1 MNDSVKSSMEKNSIQ
16 LKIGVIMILAVILLS
31 ATCYLLYRNL
41 SLIVSSIRI
50 DNNPELRLL
59 SIRDISTDLEK
70 AGNSV
75 RIYTITRD
83 PSDIKPYYNV
93 ISNIDEKVSALRSE
107 CGNDS
112 LLLLQTDTISKLIE
126 ENIFIWNKL
135 LILYKDDQVT
145 DYLGQLSDQLS
156 TASES
161 NQKKG
166 ILKRVFSRTPE
177 SPLDEKAMADSLSK
191 VVEQDRTTKG
201 KLIVQESQL
210 AANSSELRNKF
221 YDLMTKMENE
231 VYELIE
237 KKAVA
242 AGQIAAKTYRWLIML
257 SISGGLL
264 AILVLFIIIRFVR
277 NAYSYQLAL
286 ENSKNEAE
294 KLARTKELFM
304 ANMSH
309 EIRTPVTAISGF
321 TDQLLKESLSDET
334 RRSLKII
341 KSSSDH
347 LLNIIDDILDFSKL
361 QNNKLVL
368 EKVNFRISQ
377 ILEDIYVLFES
388 KARKNNIKLS
398 YSISQDTP
406 PVLLG
411 DPYRLKQIMINL
423 VSNAVKFTKNGTV
436 SFTVSSIKKHWDEID
451 LILECKDTGIGIDES
466 KLKIIFEDFTQAEMS
481 TTRKYGGTGLGLSIV
496 KKLVEMQH
504 GTIDFKSRKNEG
516 TEILCRIPYLTGDEK
531 HLVTDTVKPASLP
544 HGISGLKILIVDD
557 EEYNRLLFRKILGR
571 WNVKCREVVNGMD
584 ALELLKE
591 EQFDLLFMDI
601 RMPGIDGVNATQFIR
616 EEMKIP
622 ESDMPI
628 VFVSAAPINEDMQKY
643 KKAGMNAFLQKPFTE
658 EMLLTTIMAVLGDGN
673 AIEPPGSG
681 KSEIIKPSVENK
693 IDLQNLYHISGG
705 DNQFVKQ
712 MLLAFINTTRKGLSE
727 MQEAVSSGNNES
739 VANLAHKLLSPCRH
753 IGAMDLYNLLNDI
766 ENGIRTN
773 VITEPLEMLTGKS
786 IIEFESVSKH
796 LSEHIAKMN

>member
-1 MNDSVKSSMEKNSIQ
+1 MNDSVKRSMEKSSIQ
-16 LKIGVIMILAVILLS
+16 LKIGVIMIFAVILLS

-50 DNNPELRLL
+50 DDNPELRLL

-83 PSDIKPYYNV
+83 PSDIKPYYTV
-93 ISNIDEKVSALRSE
+93 ISNIDEKVGTLRAE

-112 LLLLQTDTISKLIE
+112 VLLLQTDTISRLIE

-135 LILYKDDQVT
+135 LALYKDDQVT
-145 DYLGQLSDQLS
+145 EYLGQLSDQLS
-156 TASES
+156 IASEN

-177 SPLDEKAMADSLSK
+177 SPLDEQAIADSLNK

-201 KLIVQESQL
+201 KLITQESQL
-210 AANSSELRNKF
+210 AANSSEIREKF

-231 VYELIE
+231 VYDLIE
-237 KKAVA
+237 EKAVA
-242 AGQIAAKTYRWLIML
+242 ANQIAGTTYRWIVML
-257 SISGGLL
+257 AISGGLL
-264 AILVLFIIIRFVR
+264 AILILFIIIRFVR
-277 NAYSYQLAL
+277 KAYSYQLAL

-321 TDQLLKESLSDET
+321 TDQLLHESLSDNT
-334 RRSLKII
+334 TRSLKII

-361 QNNKLVL
+361 QNNKMVL

-377 ILEDIYVLFES
+377 ILEDVYVLFEN
-388 KARKNNIKLS
+388 KARENNIMLS
-398 YSISQDTP
+398 YSISQDMP
-406 PVLLG
+406 PVLSG
-411 DPYRLKQIMINL
+411 DPYRFKQIMINL

-436 SFTVSSIKKHWDEID
+436 NFSVSCLKKHWDEID

-496 KKLVEMQH
+496 RKLVEMQH
-504 GTIDFKSRKNEG
+504 GTIDFKSRKNHG
-516 TEILCRIPYLTGDEK
+516 TEIVCRIPYLTGEEK
-531 HLVTDTVKPASLP
+531 ALKTDIVKPASVP
-544 HGISGLKILIVDD
+544 HQISGLKILIVDD
-557 EEYNRLLFRKILGR
+557 EEYNRLLFRKILER
-571 WNVKCREVVNGMD
+571 WNVKCRESVNGMD

-591 EQFDLLFMDI
+591 EKFDLLFMDI
-601 RMPGIDGVNATQFIR
+601 RMPGIDGVNAARFIR
-616 EEMKIP
+616 EEMKIA

-628 VFVSAAPINEDMQKY
+628 VFVSAAPMNDDLQKY
-643 KKAGMNAFLQKPFTE
+643 RKAGMYAFLQKPFTE
-658 EMLLTTIMAVLGDGN
+658 EMLLKTIQAV
-673 AIEPPGSG
+673 IENDDAVALTGSG
-681 KSEIIKPSVENK
+681 EAEINKPADENG
-693 IDLQNLYHISGG
+693 IDLRNLYHISGG
-705 DNQFVKQ
+705 DHQFVKQ
-712 MLLAFINTTRKGLSE
+712 MLLSFINTTRKGLSE
-727 MQEAVSSGNNES
+727 MQEAAGSGNNES

-753 IGAMDLYNLLNDI
+753 IGAMDLYNLLNEI
-766 ENGIRTN
+766 EKETRNN
-773 VITEPLEMLTGKS
+773 VTTGSLETLAGKS
-786 IIEFESVSKH
+786 IREFEAVSK
-796 LSEHIAKMN
+796 LLNEHIAKMS

>member
-1 MNDSVKSSMEKNSIQ
+1 MNDSVRRSMEKNSIQ
-16 LKIGVIMILAVILLS
+16 LKIGVLMILAVILLS

-50 DNNPELRLL
+50 DDNPELRLL

-75 RIYTITRD
+75 RIYTITRE
-83 PSDIKPYYNV
+83 PSDIKPYYTV
-93 ISNIDEKVSALRSE
+93 ISNIDEKVGALRTA
-107 CGNDS
+107 CRNDS
-112 LLLLQTDTISKLIE
+112 VLLLQTDTISRLIE
-126 ENIFIWNKL
+126 ENIIIWNKL
-135 LILYKDDQVT
+135 LALYKDDQVT

-156 TASES
+156 IASEN

-177 SPLDEKAMADSLSK
+177 NPLDEQAIADSLTK

-201 KLIVQESQL
+201 KLITQESQL
-210 AANSSELRNKF
+210 AAKSSEIRKKF

-231 VYELIE
+231 VYDLIE
-237 KKAVA
+237 RKAVA
-242 AGQIAAKTYRWLIML
+242 ANQIAGTTYRWLVML

-277 NAYSYQLAL
+277 KAYSYQLAL

-321 TDQLLKESLSDET
+321 TDQLLQESLSDET

-347 LLNIIDDILDFSKL
+347 LLKIIDDILDFSKL

-368 EKVNFRISQ
+368 EKVDFRISQ
-377 ILEDIYVLFES
+377 ILEDVYDLFEN
-388 KARKNNIKLS
+388 KARENNIRLS

-436 SFTVSSIKKHWDEID
+436 SFAVNSFKKHWDEID

-504 GTIDFKSRKNEG
+504 GTIDFKSRKNQG
-516 TEILCRIPYLTGDEK
+516 TEIICRIPYLTGDEK
-531 HLVTDTVKPASLP
+531 HLKTDTVKPASLP
-544 HGISGLKILIVDD
+544 QGISGLKILIVDD
-557 EEYNRLLFRKILGR
+557 EEYNRLLFRKILSR
-571 WNVKCREVVNGMD
+571 WNVKCSEAVNGMD

-622 ESDMPI
+622 ESDMPV
-628 VFVSAAPINEDMQKY
+628 VFVSAAQMNDDMQKY
-643 KKAGMNAFLQKPFTE
+643 RKAGMNAFLQKPFTE
-658 EMLLTTIMAVLGDGN
+658 EMLMTTILAVLGNDN
-673 AIEPPGSG
+673 AVALPGSG
-681 KSEIIKPSVENK
+681 ESEIIKPAGENK

-705 DNQFVKQ
+705 DGQFVKQ
-712 MLLAFINTTRKGLSE
+712 MLLSFINTTRIGLSE
-727 MQEAVSSGNNES
+727 MQEAVGSGNNES

-753 IGAMDLYNLLNDI
+753 IGAMDLYNLLNEI
-766 ENGIRTN
+766 EKGIRTN
-773 VITEPLEMLTGKS
+773 IFNGPLETLIGKS
-786 IIEFESVSKH
+786 VIEFESVSKH

>member
-1 MNDSVKSSMEKNSIQ
+1 MNDSVKRSMEKNSIQ
-16 LKIGVIMILAVILLS
+16 LKIGAIMLLAVILLS

-50 DNNPELRLL
+50 DDNPELRLL

-75 RIYTITRD
+75 RIYTITRN
-83 PSDIKPYYNV
+83 PSDVKPYYTV
-93 ISNIDEKVSALRSE
+93 ISNIDEKVGILRSE
-107 CGNDS
+107 CGSDS
-112 LLLLQTDTISKLIE
+112 VLLLQTDTISRLIE

-135 LILYKDDQVT
+135 LALYKDNQVT
-145 DYLGQLSDQLS
+145 EYLGQLSDQLS
-156 TASES
+156 IASEN

-177 SPLDEKAMADSLSK
+177 SPLDEQAIADSLNK

-201 KLIVQESQL
+201 KLITQESQL
-210 AANSSELRNKF
+210 AANSSEIREKF

-231 VYELIE
+231 VYDLIE
-237 KKAVA
+237 GKAEA
-242 AGQIAAKTYRWLIML
+242 ANQIAGTTYRWLVML
-257 SISGGLL
+257 SVSGGLL

-277 NAYSYQLAL
+277 KAYSYQLAL
-286 ENSKNEAE
+286 ESSKNEAE
-294 KLARTKELFM
+294 KLARTKELFI

-321 TDQLLKESLSDET
+321 TDQLLHESLNDNIS
-334 RRSLKII
+334 RSLKII

-347 LLNIIDDILDFSKL
+347 LLKIIDDILDFSKL

-368 EKVNFRISQ
+368 EKVNFRIGQ
-377 ILEDIYVLFES
+377 ILEDVYVLFEN
-388 KARKNNIKLS
+388 KARGNNIRLS

-411 DPYRLKQIMINL
+411 DPYRLKQILINL
-423 VSNAVKFTKNGTV
+423 VSNAVKFTKNGSV
-436 SFTVSSIKKHWDEID
+436 NFAVSSIKKHWDEIE
-451 LILECKDTGIGIDES
+451 LVLECKDSGIGIDES
-466 KLKIIFEDFTQAEMS
+466 KLELIFEDFTQAEMS

-496 KKLVEMQH
+496 RKLIEMQN
-504 GTIDFKSRKNEG
+504 GTIDFKSRKNQG

-531 HLVTDTVKPASLP
+531 HLKTDIVNPVSIP
-544 HGISGLKILIVDD
+544 QVISGLKILIVDD

-571 WNVKCREVVNGMD
+571 WNVKCHEAVNGMD

-616 EEMKIP
+616 DEMKIT

-628 VFVSAAPINEDMQKY
+628 VFVSAGPMNDDMQKY
-643 KKAGMNAFLQKPFTE
+643 RKAGMNAFLQKPFTE
-658 EMLLTTIMAVLGDGN
+658 EMLMTTILAVLGNDN
-673 AIEPPGSG
+673 AVVPPGSG
-681 KSEIIKPSVENK
+681 ESEIIKPAGENK

-712 MLLAFINTTRKGLSE
+712 MLLTFNNTTRKGLSE
-727 MQEAVSSGNNES
+727 MQEAVSSGNKES

-766 ENGIRTN
+766 EKGIRNN
-773 VITEPLEMLTGKS
+773 VITEPLETLTSKS
-786 IIEFESVSKH
+786 VIEFESISKH
-796 LSEHIAKMN
+796 LNEHIAKMN

>member
-1 MNDSVKSSMEKNSIQ
+1 MNDSVKRSMEKNSIQ
-16 LKIGVIMILAVILLS
+16 FRIGAIMLIAVILLS

-50 DNNPELRLL
+50 DDNPELRLL

-83 PSDIKPYYNV
+83 PSDIKPYYNI
-93 ISNIDEKVSALRSE
+93 ISNIDEKVNILRSE

-112 LLLLQTDTISKLIE
+112 VLLQQTDTISRLIE
-126 ENIFIWNKL
+126 DNIIIWNKL
-135 LILYKDDQVT
+135 LGLYKDDQVT
-145 DYLGQLSDQLS
+145 EYLGQLSDQLS
-156 TASES
+156 IASE
-161 NQKKG
+161 NTQKKG
-166 ILKRVFSRTPE
+166 ILSRVFSRAPE
-177 SPLDEKAMADSLSK
+177 NPIDEQAIADSLNK
-191 VVEQDRTTKG
+191 VVEKELTTKG
-201 KLIVQESQL
+201 KLITQESQL
-210 AANSSELRNKF
+210 AENSSEIREKF

-231 VYELIE
+231 VYDLIDA
-237 KKAVA
+237 KAQA
-242 AGQIAAKTYRWLIML
+242 ASQIAGTTYRWLVML
-257 SISGGLL
+257 SVSGGLL
-264 AILVLFIIIRFVR
+264 AILILFIIIRFVR
-277 NAYSYQLAL
+277 KAWSYQLAL

-321 TDQLLKESLSDET
+321 TDQLLHEPLTDNT
-334 RRSLKII
+334 IRSLKII

-347 LLNIIDDILDFSKL
+347 LLKIIDDILDFSKL

-377 ILEDIYVLFES
+377 ILEDVYVLFEN
-388 KARKNNIKLS
+388 KARENNISLS

-411 DPYRLKQIMINL
+411 DPYRLKQIIINL

-436 SFTVSSIKKHWDEID
+436 NFTVSSNKKHWDEID
-451 LILECKDTGIGIDES
+451 LIMECKDTGIGIDES
-466 KLKIIFEDFTQAEMS
+466 KLEIIFEDFTQAEMS

-496 KKLVEMQH
+496 RKLVEMQH
-504 GTIDFKSRKNEG
+504 GTINFKSRKNQG

-531 HLVTDTVKPASLP
+531 NLKADTVKVVSIPQE
-544 HGISGLKILIVDD
+544 ISGLKILIVDD
-557 EEYNRLLFRKILGR
+557 EEYNRLLFKKILGR
-571 WNVKCREVVNGMD
+571 WNVKCSEAVNGMD
-584 ALELLKE
+584 ALEILKE

-601 RMPGIDGVNATQFIR
+601 RMPGLDGVNTTRFIR
-616 EEMKIP
+616 DEMKIP

-628 VFVSAAPINEDMQKY
+628 VFVSAAPVNDDMEKY
-643 KKAGMNAFLQKPFTE
+643 KKAGMNAFLLKPFTE
-658 EMLLTTIMAVLGDGN
+658 EMLLATITAVLVDDS
-673 AIEPPGSG
+673 AVALPGPVD
-681 KSEIIKPSVENK
+681 SEIIEPAVENK
-693 IDLQNLYHISGG
+693 IDLRNLYHISEG
-705 DNQFVKQ
+705 DDNFVKQ
-712 MLLAFINTTRKGLSE
+712 MLLTFINTTRQGLSE

-753 IGAMDLYNLLNDI
+753 IGAKDLWNLLNEI
-766 ENGIRTN
+766 EKGIRNN
-773 VITEPLEMLTGKS
+773 VIAEPLETLTGKAVL
-786 IIEFESVSKH
+786 EFETISKH
-796 LSEHIAKMN
+796 LNEHIAKMN